1 MTACA
6 GCADAIPQDR
16 ARRDQLH
23 AAARALVAAEDQ
35 RGQLSQGELAALAR
49 RLLDAAGAPATWRD
63 WMMVIINSESW
74 REDFAAIPVDKR
86 LLLLPQ
92 CLRDPDCCPAQADA
106 WGLLCQ
112 VCGRCPLGELKTW
125 AEGLGYMVLISEGTA
140 SVLTLVQSGR
150 IQGFAGAS
158 CLTTLRKVFPMMSLV
173 ALPALAVPL
182 LGEGCRLTGLD
193 IDRLRDYVVLGMED
207 EATVSGC

>member
-92 CLRDPDCCPAQADA
+92 
-106 WGLLCQ
+106 
-112 VCGRCPLGELKTW
+112 
-125 AEGLGYMVLISEGTA
+125 
-140 SVLTLVQSGR
+140 
-150 IQGFAGAS
+150 
-158 CLTTLRKVFPMMSLV
+158 
-173 ALPALAVPL
+173 
-182 LGEGCRLTGLD
+182 
-193 IDRLRDYVVLGMED
+193 
-207 EATVSGC
+207 